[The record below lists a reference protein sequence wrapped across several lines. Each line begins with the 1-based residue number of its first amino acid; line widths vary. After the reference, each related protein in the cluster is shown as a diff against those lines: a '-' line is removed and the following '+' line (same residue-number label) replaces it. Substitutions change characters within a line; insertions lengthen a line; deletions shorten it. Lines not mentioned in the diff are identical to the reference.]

1 MARPKLVDHIKLRK
15 DWIPDFKKHPCF
27 LYGFKQLGI
36 TKKQFGKIISG
47 YEAILFEKPL
57 EEKLR
62 AVRCPWCEFNQ
73 REQEKKRR
81 HLHKKFKQNNLEY
94 HVYKHNK
101 NFVEVQVKKFQQELY
116 TLRLGL
122 VRQGYHGCIPF
133 LVEHECQFCIEPVVK
148 DRKGMCSI
156 PESSRNK
163 MRSLKTLGYPIK
175 EITKHRL
182 IKWSMLGII
191 VLKKT

>member
-1 MARPKLVDHIKLRK
+1 MARPKLVDHIRLRK
-15 DWIPDFKKHPCF
+15 DWIPEPKKHSCF
-27 LYGFKQLGI
+27 LYGFKRLGI
-36 TKKQFGKIISG
+36 TKKQFGEIISG
-47 YEAILFEKPL
+47 HEAILFEKPL

-73 REQEKKRR
+73 RDKDKTTRF
-81 HLHKKFKQNNLEY
+81 LHKKFKHHSLEY
-94 HVYKHNK
+94 HVYEHNK
-101 NFVEVQVKKFQQELY
+101 NFVQVQAKKFQQELY

-133 LVEHECQFCIEPVVK
+133 LVEHECQFCIKPVVEG
-148 DRKGMCSI
+148 RKGMCSI

-163 MRSLKTLGYPIK
+163 MRSLKVLGYPIK

-182 IKWSMLGII
+182 IEWSMLGII
-191 VLKKT
+191 VLKKS